1 MDRESLLK
9 LPRYAFYTVLVCGL
23 LYVLIPMEPPAL
35 RSSIIKIAIQQLTIL
50 IVVALFL
57 ERALEVY
64 KLSYWSQ
71 EKERLDAQVE
81 HIQLELQVL
90 LSNANDIANSEPI
103 KAAKLRLFNA
113 QESLRVYK
121 NHMRQN
127 LLTVAIVFGAL
138 ISLVGV
144 RSLENAFDF
153 PIPGSVLELFRLYL
167 FRVLDVILTAGL
179 IAGGS
184 EGIHNV
190 IKKLSNL
197 FPDVSQKVIDFIQ
210 AFRQDPA

>member
-9 LPRYAFYTVLVCGL
+9 FPRYMFYTVLVCGL
-23 LYVLIPMEPPAL
+23 LYVLIPIDPPTLEPA
-35 RSSIIKIAIQQLTIL
+35 IVKISIQQLTIL

-64 KLSYWSQ
+64 KLSYLSQ
-71 EKERLDAQVE
+71 EKERLAAQVE

-90 LSNANDIANSEPI
+90 LTNGDNSPNSEAI
-103 KAAKLRLFNA
+103 KAVKLRLFNA

-121 NHMRQN
+121 NYMRQN
-127 LLTVAIVFGAL
+127 LLRVAIAFSAL

-144 RSLENAFDF
+144 RSLESAFNF
-153 PIPGSVLELFRLYL
+153 PEPESALELFRFYL
-167 FRVLDVILTAGL
+167 FRVLDVMLTAGL

-197 FPDVSQKVIDFIQ
+197 FPDVPQKVIDFIQ
-210 AFRQDPA
+210 ALKQDVA

>member
-9 LPRYAFYTVLVCGL
+9 FPRYIFYTVLVCGL
-23 LYVLIPMEPPAL
+23 FYVLIPIDPPIL
-35 RSSIIKIAIQQLTIL
+35 QSSIVKISIQKLTIL

-64 KLSYWSQ
+64 KLSYLSQ
-71 EKERLDAQVE
+71 EKERLAAQVE
-81 HIQLELQVL
+81 HVQVELQL
-90 LSNANDIANSEPI
+90 LLTNADESSNNEAI
-103 KAAKLRLFNA
+103 KAVKLRLFNA
-113 QESLRVYK
+113 EESLRVYK
-121 NHMRQN
+121 NYMRQN
-127 LLTVAIVFGAL
+127 LLRVAIAFGTL

-144 RSLENAFDF
+144 RSLESAFNF
-153 PIPGSVLELFRLYL
+153 PEPESILELFRFYL

-184 EGIHNV
+184 EGIHNI

-197 FPDVSQKVIDFIQ
+197 FPDVPQKVVDFIQ
-210 AFRQDPA
+210 ALKQDVA